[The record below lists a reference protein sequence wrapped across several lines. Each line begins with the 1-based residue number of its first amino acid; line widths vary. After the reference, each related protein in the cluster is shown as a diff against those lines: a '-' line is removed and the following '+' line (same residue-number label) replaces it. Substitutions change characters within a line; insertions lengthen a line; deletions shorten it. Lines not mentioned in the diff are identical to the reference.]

1 MVLPNLRYSFKL
13 LQNSPVSSPSP
24 LVRAGLSPISPLS
37 PATSSFGAA
46 SARYIESAELRRSQR
61 SSDYV
66 RPLDS
71 HGESLERLRAKTARS
86 GLPPLF

>member
-24 LVRAGLSPISPLS
+24 LVRAGLSPPIFCYQQLR
-37 PATSSFGAA
+37 AA

-61 SSDYV
+61 SSDYA